1 MTTELA
7 NSLEKQYNDL
17 NFRNHCYL
25 RIAYDN
31 TVHAKWDTVIDKPF
45 VARASS
51 SQIEKANEL
60 LILYSKNKELLMQHN
75 KKSLTYRNKRL

>member
-31 TVHAKWDTVIDKPF
+31 TVGTKWDTVIDKPF
-45 VARASS
+45 TKNASAF
-51 SQIEKANEL
+51 QKHIANEL
-60 LILYSKNKELLMQHN
+60 LILYSKDKELLMHDN
-75 KKSLTYRNKRL
+75 KKSLTYRNKL

>member
-31 TVHAKWDTVIDKPF
+31 TVQAKWDTVIEKPF

-51 SQIEKANEL
+51 SQINKANEL
-60 LILYSKNKELLMQHN
+60 LILYSKDKELLMQHN
-75 KKSLTYRNKRL
+75 IKSLTYRNKRL